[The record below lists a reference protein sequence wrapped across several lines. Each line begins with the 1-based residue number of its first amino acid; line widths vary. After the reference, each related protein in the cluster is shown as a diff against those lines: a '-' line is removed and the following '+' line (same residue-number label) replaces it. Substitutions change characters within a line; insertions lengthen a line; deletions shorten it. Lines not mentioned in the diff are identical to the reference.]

1 VVFVPSSTRV
11 TVPPPSF
18 VTLTAGACAGAV
30 GAADV
35 AAGAGVDEAV
45 VGAGVDGAGAVVAA
59 AGAGVGAAAG
69 ADDAAAVGDA
79 AAVAA
84 GALVVVVRAGG
95 GVGSA
100 AAVPAGFAAAVP
112 PAAPERLCRS
122 CGRSFSASVRWLR
135 AASGL
140 PAVMSVIPPSMSPTA
155 FMLLGRMLLATSPTS
170 FPGSVTTA
178 LMSETMLPRLRPM
191 TFSLWLLV
199 RPRRAGWGWISPG

>member
-1 VVFVPSSTRV
+1 VTRVVFVPSSTRV
-11 TVPPPSF
+11 MVSPPDF
-18 VTLTAGACAGAV
+18 VTVTVGAGAAGAA
-30 GAADV
+30 GV
-35 AAGAGVDEAV
+35 AAGTGVDEAV
-45 VGAGVDGAGAVVAA
+45 VGAGVAGAAA
-59 AGAGVGAAAG
+59 VLAGAGVGVAGGAAVLAG
-69 ADDAAAVGDA
+69 AGAGVAGA

-100 AAVPAGFAAAVP
+100 AAVPAGLAAVP
-112 PAAPERLCRS
+112 PARLCMS
-122 CGRSFSASVRWLR
+122 CGRSLSASVRWLR

-155 FMLLGRMLLATSPTS
+155 FMLPGRMLLAASLTS

-191 TFSLWLLV
+191 TFSLWLL
-199 RPRRAGWGWISPG
+199 G